1 MTHMTSSATKSITIV
16 TKTDP
21 LTPVEGS
28 LALLLEHAG
37 DASLPFPHDHLPG
50 LAELLG
56 PSAETKLRAWQLTQK
71 LIAGEPVFE
80 GVLQLHVMEE
90 IIIRALENIF
100 HAIHLDRWLR
110 NNGLSECRFRAP
122 SPHIERLRSIQSA
135 SGSTYS
141 IVAPATDKPS
151 IAQKVKRRVANKG
164 ASGLSDSLV
173 LGARKFFPNAA
184 RYLAAVPKARRSK
197 QRGGWWFYSTAYT
210 FTNIGLAYEP
220 HLPQP
225 FQYLIDSSETG
236 DAPLRER
243 GRGYFDIYAWVGAS
257 DLPGKNALDELRQR
271 LLQWMNAVQL
281 DGDDAVARTALLQSD
296 VFRTYLR
303 RILPLTCFHSRI
315 FGKFLDEVSP
325 ELIVGGNAAFEG
337 PLLQLART
345 RGIPTVL
352 LQHGI
357 LGDYYQL
364 MDQPADTLV
373 VRGEFWKEFVSERMR
388 SRTRIINVPSEKAPA
403 HATHKHDGKILFL
416 TSVDAALTHTHESDL
431 RDILARLLRVGGKSH
446 RALVVRVHPMEQ
458 IGYYRNIIEELRAE
472 HNLHAEIEYSQGQ
485 GLDTI
490 LANTAVAVTYSST
503 VFLDCLRRGIPIV
516 SFDWH
521 DFAYKSLIERHGVFH
536 FAEDL
541 ADLERLI
548 GEGLA
553 GRLAAKSDY
562 ERFLAPTAQQ
572 DVSGFFQSLVQKSA
586 KV

>member
-1 MTHMTSSATKSITIV
+1 MTSSAKKSITII
-16 TKTDP
+16 TKNDP
-21 LTPVEGS
+21 LTPVQGS
-28 LALLLEHAG
+28 VALLLEHAR
-37 DASLPFPHDHLPG
+37 DTNLPFPRGHSPG

-71 LIAGEPVFE
+71 LIAGEPAFE

-110 NNGLSECRFRAP
+110 DTGVSECRFRAP
-122 SPHIERLRSIQSA
+122 SPYIERLRNIQFA

-141 IVAPATDKPS
+141 IVAPPTDTLS
-151 IAQKVKRRVANKG
+151 IAQKVKRRVRNKG
-164 ASGLSDSLV
+164 ASGLGDSLV
-173 LGARKFFPNAA
+173 LGARRFFPNAA
-184 RYLAAVPKARRSK
+184 RYLAAIPKARRSK

-243 GRGYFDIYAWVGAS
+243 GREYFDVYAWASAS
-257 DLPGKNALDELRQR
+257 DLPGKSALDDLRQC
-271 LLQWMNAVQL
+271 LLEQMNAVQL
-281 DGDDAVARTALLQSD
+281 EGDYAVARTALLQSD
-296 VFRTYLR
+296 AFRTYLR

-315 FGKFLDEVSP
+315 FAKFLDEVSP
-325 ELIVGGNAAFEG
+325 ELVVVGNAAFEG
-337 PLLQLART
+337 PLLQLARA

-373 VRGEFWKEFVSERMR
+373 VRGEFWKEFVAERMR
-388 SRTRIINVPSEKAPA
+388 SCTRVLNVPSEKAPA
-403 HATHKHDGKILFL
+403 CAIHKHDGKILFL

-431 RDILARLLRVGGKSH
+431 RDILTRLLRVSETSH

-458 IGYYRNIIEELRAE
+458 IGYYRNIAEKLCAEL
-472 HNLHAEIEYSQGQ
+472 NLCAEIEYSQGQ

-490 LANTAVAVTYSST
+490 LAKHRGCRYLLLYS
-503 VFLDCLRRGIPIV
+503 LP
-516 SFDWH
+516 
-521 DFAYKSLIERHGVFH
+521 
-536 FAEDL
+536 
-541 ADLERLI
+541 RLSSPRDSHR
-548 GEGLA
+548 EL
-553 GRLAAKSDY
+553 RLARLPLQVAHRATCCLPLC
-562 ERFLAPTAQQ
+562 E
-572 DVSGFFQSLVQKSA
+572 
-586 KV
+586 